1 MTHADFLSLY
11 NTLKVLRYTVGTMR
25 IHAHRPCTPVVAKEK
40 PYDVITTVLAL
51 AR

>member
-11 NTLKVLRYTVGTMR
+11 NTLKMLWLYRDVT
-25 IHAHRPCTPVVAKEK
+25 PCRTYATKVEQAK
-40 PYDVITTVLAL
+40 PYDVISIILAL